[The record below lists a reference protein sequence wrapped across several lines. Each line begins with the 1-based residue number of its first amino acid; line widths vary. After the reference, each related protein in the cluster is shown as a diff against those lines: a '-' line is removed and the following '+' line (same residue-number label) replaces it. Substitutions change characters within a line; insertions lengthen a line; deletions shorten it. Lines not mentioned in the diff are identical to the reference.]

1 MWKRT
6 EAPHPPVNSRAD
18 NNHLQEYHS
27 LGTDQKN
34 HPTDPQNYEL
44 KKVITVLVIK
54 LCGTQQTLTNKQM
67 KFLMLRIP
75 TQQQW
80 LFNKVYCLCVCVL

>member
-6 EAPHPPVNSRAD
+6 EAPHPPVNSRTG

-27 LGTDQKN
+27 PDEDQKN
-34 HPTDPQNYEL
+34 HPIDPQNYEL

-54 LCGTQQTLTNKQM
+54 LCGTYTENS
-67 KFLMLRIP
+67 
-75 TQQQW
+75 
-80 LFNKVYCLCVCVL
+80 N